1 VRRVRRVAANPV
13 GRPVSSP
20 YIPML
25 AYNKDQVEELAF
37 GALAYI
43 IGEGPD
49 ADLFDVSLERILRLS
64 ARGKDDGK
72 AVPLAQSPNARDGA
86 RTTFQLFDE
95 PHRMYLPRLLDA
107 HQTMN
112 NNLHEAAAGRPVVV
126 VRRHRRSTRAGSI
139 AEQLFHEAEDMAK
152 GAAPSDPR
160 FFFLHRD
167 SGPVHKRR
175 DKTTRPATTSTKKGR
190 LAAIKEATGPDGEYG
205 HGQFEDISEVY
216 DRPDTDKAYWERVQ
230 LNRWIQSD
238 RQAFDIGPADHRR
251 PGRSS
256 PARS

>member
-1 VRRVRRVAANPV
+1 VRRVRRVVASRW
-13 GRPVSSP
+13 GDPVSSP

-112 NNLHEAAAGRPVVV
+112 NNLTKRPMADPWSLYVGTAGQLGQ
-126 VRRHRRSTRAGSI
+126 GSI

-152 GAAPSDPR
+152 GPSRRTPGSSSCTATPVPCIVAATSKP
-160 FFFLHRD
+160 
-167 SGPVHKRR
+167 
-175 DKTTRPATTSTKKGR
+175 PATT
-190 LAAIKEATGPDGEYG
+190 
-205 HGQFEDISEVY
+205 
-216 DRPDTDKAYWERVQ
+216 
-230 LNRWIQSD
+230 
-238 RQAFDIGPADHRR
+238 
-251 PGRSS
+251 
-256 PARS
+256 